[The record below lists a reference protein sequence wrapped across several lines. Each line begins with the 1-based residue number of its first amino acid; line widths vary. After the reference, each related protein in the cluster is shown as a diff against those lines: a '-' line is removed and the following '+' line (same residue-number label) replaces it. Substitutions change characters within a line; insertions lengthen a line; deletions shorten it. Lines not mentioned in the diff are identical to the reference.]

1 MRGPLD
7 GVEGKIQWFG
17 HPSNLPVAYAFAV
30 DWSLR
35 ACGRKGHVT
44 YAPAEAELQDRL
56 HVATPAGDAWRCL
69 RCGDFVVG
77 EPRGSGPAEQA
88 PIVLRG
94 RALRDAFVLRLLA
107 AERMV
112 RGLVIGL
119 AAFAVLRYA
128 HSENSL
134 RLLFEK
140 DLPAAK
146 PLANVFG
153 YDLDKSAVVREIRKL
168 LLVKQSTLHFIAVAL
183 AIYAAI
189 EVAEAVGLWMLKRW
203 GEYFAAVAT
212 AIFLPYEVYEITE
225 KVSVIRVGALVINVA
240 AVVYLL
246 LTKRLFG
253 LRGGR
258 AAYETE
264 RHEESLLEVEK
275 AAETSETEGA
285 GSETSGAA
293 PPPSS
298 APASA

>member
-140 DLPAAK
+140 DTEDERSERAEL
-146 PLANVFG
+146 
-153 YDLDKSAVVREIRKL
+153 VRNA
-168 LLVKQSTLHFIAVAL
+168 SHFL
-183 AIYAAI
+183 
-189 EVAEAVGLWMLKRW
+189 
-203 GEYFAAVAT
+203 
-212 AIFLPYEVYEITE
+212 
-225 KVSVIRVGALVINVA
+225 S
-240 AVVYLL
+240 
-246 LTKRLFG
+246 
-253 LRGGR
+253 
-258 AAYETE
+258 
-264 RHEESLLEVEK
+264 
-275 AAETSETEGA
+275 
-285 GSETSGAA
+285 GSEVSRSMAYTVPHSPSARDTPDRGLKPATPSRGVRPTPVPLRSPSGAHA
-293 PPPSS
+293 EGIGD
-298 APASA
+298 ARDD